1 MAKALK
7 SAAKV
12 FVVTLG
18 VVYGIAALGVAFG
31 VGTAGALFG
40 VTAIE
45 MAVLSAVGTL
55 VSGLMSKGINA
66 TSENFG
72 SKVATRTA
80 TAPRQI
86 IYGKA
91 RVGGTITHIE
101 TQGVDNYKLSMIV
114 VLAGHE
120 VESLEDVL
128 INDEILTTV
137 SSGGFQYAT
146 NSKFVNADNEN
157 KFSVQSSLLRYVFV
171 DGSQTTA
178 NSTIVNNTSLTSSDK
193 FIGMSYMLIEMV
205 VDSEAFGGGIP
216 PMAFVVK
223 GKKVYDPRTSSTAWS
238 DNPALC
244 VRDYITDT
252 TYGLKATSS
261 EVLDTTALG
270 GFASAANTCD
280 SGNTIGTATVN
291 GAISSST
298 IVTVDTSSTLTL
310 IDVGQTVTGTG
321 ISGTVK
327 VVRRRGLLITLSSA
341 QTIADGV
348 TLTFTEELYTANGIT
363 NMSASGNGVIEGLL
377 SSCAGKLSY
386 IDGKFVMFAGASV
399 SPDMT
404 ITDDNLLAPISIAT
418 KQTSGESYKIN
429 RCLSTYS

>member
-7 SAAKV
+7 SAARV
-12 FVVTLG
+12 FVVTFLIVG
-18 VVYGIAALGVAFG
+18 AVALLPFTSTLTLTQVLTAASISG
-31 VGTAGALFG
+31 VGALVNG
-40 VTAIE
+40 
-45 MAVLSAVGTL
+45 M
-55 VSGLMSKGINA
+55 MSKGINA

-101 TQGVDNYKLSMIV
+101 TSGTDNYKLSIIV

-128 INDEILTTV
+128 INDEILTTT

-157 KFSVQSSLLRYVFV
+157 KFGVSNSLLRYKFK

-178 NSTIVNNTSLTSSDK
+178 DSTITSSTSLGSTDK
-193 FIGMSYMLIEMV
+193 FIGMAYMLIEMV
-205 VDSEAFGGGIP
+205 FDSEAYGGGIP

-252 TYGLKATSS
+252 TYGLKATSN

-270 GFASAANTCD
+270 GFSSAANTCD
-280 SGNTIGTATVN
+280 GGNTIGTATVN

-298 IVTVDTSSTLTL
+298 TVTVDTSSTLTL

-327 VVRRRGLLITLSSA
+327 VVRR
-341 QTIADGV
+341 
-348 TLTFTEELYTANGIT
+348 
-363 NMSASGNGVIEGLL
+363 
-377 SSCAGKLSY
+377 
-386 IDGKFVMFAGASV
+386 
-399 SPDMT
+399 
-404 ITDDNLLAPISIAT
+404 
-418 KQTSGESYKIN
+418 
-429 RCLSTYS
+429 